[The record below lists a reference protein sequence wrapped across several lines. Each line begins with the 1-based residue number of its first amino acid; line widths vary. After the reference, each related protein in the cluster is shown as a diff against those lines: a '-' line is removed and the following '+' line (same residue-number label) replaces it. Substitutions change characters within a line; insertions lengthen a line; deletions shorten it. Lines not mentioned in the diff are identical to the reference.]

1 MNNTTTTE
9 NTKPVISR
17 EQLRMMRG
25 VVNGFLKAQNGGFN
39 WKKHLEKLSDSCDT
53 LDAVMARAGVNAIEV
68 DGKKIK
74 TVIETAAD
82 QQKAGEN

>member
-1 MNNTTTTE
+1 MSNTTTTE
-9 NTKPVISR
+9 TKPVITR
-17 EQLRMMRG
+17 EQLRQMRTLA
-25 VVNGFLKAQNGGFN
+25 NCFLKTPSKGFN
-39 WKKHLEKLSDSCDT
+39 WKKQLEKLSDSCDT

-82 QQKAGEN
+82 QQKAGDN